1 MEECTVR
8 EDVVNHCMRH
18 YEEPVVAHCRTCARP
33 YCSRCLVYSFGP
45 DKPPFCVG
53 CALNA
58 SGVRNKNK
66 PVVVT
71 AQEPG
76 PDRRAERALRKAEK
90 AEAKAQA
97 RALKRAAKQSGA
109 AAEEAEAPRT
119 TNVPVPPGLPVPAS
133 RFAPQREHAVN

>member
-1 MEECTVR
+1 MT
-8 EDVVNHCMRH
+8 HCMRH

-66 PVVVT
+66 PIVAVAEAVPT
-71 AQEPG
+71 V
-76 PDRRAERALRKAEK
+76 DRRVERAQRRAEK
-90 AEAKAQA
+90 AEAKAML
-97 RALKRAAKQSGA
+97 RAHKRAAKHGEA
-109 AAEEAEAPRT
+109 VPGIAEAPRT
-119 TNVPVPPGLPVPAS
+119 SNVPVPKGLPTPSS
-133 RFAPQREHAVN
+133 RFAPAQNSHV

>member
-1 MEECTVR
+1 MT
-8 EDVVNHCMRH
+8 HCMRH

-66 PVVVT
+66 PIPVAT
-71 AQEPG
+71 AAAPG
-76 PDRRAERALRKAEK
+76 PDRRAERAQRKAEK
-90 AEAKAQA
+90 AEAKANA
-97 RALKRAAKQSGA
+97 RALKRAAKRGEADPVA
-109 AAEEAEAPRT
+109 APDAPRP
-119 TNVPVPPGLPVPAS
+119 TNVPVPKGLPTPAA
-133 RFAPQREHAVN
+133 RFAPQP

>member
-1 MEECTVR
+1 MT
-8 EDVVNHCMRH
+8 HCMRH

-66 PVVVT
+66 PVVAMAEAAPTV
-71 AQEPG
+71 
-76 PDRRAERALRKAEK
+76 DRRAERAQRRAEK
-90 AEAKAQA
+90 AEAKATL
-97 RALKRAAKQSGA
+97 RAMKRAAKDGNA
-109 AAEEAEAPRT
+109 AADDAAAPRT
-119 TNVPVPPGLPVPAS
+119 SNVPVPKGLTTPSS
-133 RFAPQREHAVN
+133 RFSAPAEHAVN